1 MIVGRSYVLPVPFTL
16 MFSACRLYVNMP
28 IHRTIKNVVHN
39 YTYAE
44 VKVREATSNDPWG
57 PSSSL
62 MAEIAEL
69 TRNPLSYNETMS
81 MIWRRLNDHGKNWRH
96 VYKALVLL
104 DHLVRHG
111 SERVTR
117 DCRNN
122 IVAVR
127 TLADFQHVDEN
138 GRDNGLAVREKAR
151 QLAILLGDNERLR
164 GERIRAHET
173 KERFGADSYE
183 VSAI

>member
-1 MIVGRSYVLPVPFTL
+1 
-16 MFSACRLYVNMP
+16 MP

-57 PSSSL
+57 PSSNL

-104 DHLVRHG
+104 DHLVHHG

-151 QLAILLGDNERLR
+151 KLAILLGDDERLR
-164 GERIRAHET
+164 GERIHAHET
-173 KERFGADSYE
+173 KDRFEADSYG
-183 VSAI
+183 VSTISVVFLFIFFF